1 MDRRSFI
8 KLIAI
13 GFIPFISKAYEL
25 SALETKSAV
34 KYQSHPHDGEMCCMC
49 KFFIPSGYSSPHPCH
64 MGMMGS
70 MGMMGGGMMNAKCQV
85 VAGRISPMGWCVLF
99 QRA

>member
-25 SALETKSAV
+25 STLEPKSAV
-34 KYQSHPHDGEMCCMC
+34 KYQHHPHDGEMCRMC
-49 KFFIPSGYSSPHPCH
+49 KFFIPPGHNNPHPCH
-64 MGMMGS
+64 MDMMES
-70 MGMMGGGMMNAKCQV
+70 MGMMGGMMNGRCEV
-85 VAGRISPMGWCVLF
+85 VASRISPMGWCVLF